1 MLSTNV
7 ITKKPT
13 ILVAVLEGANP
24 SVVEQIGYGM
34 EEEGIP
40 FDFYEHSFTMASA
53 AAHAAALDY
62 ALAVGI
68 GIDGKEAVLHYKNLA
83 LSQYVIRLNLP
94 LDDPF
99 ALRDFGMNAARLV
112 KGNPL
117 KMNHDWEVAF

>member
-40 FDFYEHSFTMASA
+40 FDFYEHSFRWR
-53 AAHAAALDY
+53 
-62 ALAVGI
+62 V
-68 GIDGKEAVLHYKNLA
+68 
-83 LSQYVIRLNLP
+83 QRLMRQHWTP
-94 LDDPF
+94 L
-99 ALRDFGMNAARLV
+99 
-112 KGNPL
+112 
-117 KMNHDWEVAF
+117 